1 MLWNRSFTDLPKCLI
16 RTREVCSAASERR
29 GIWTLCEAA
38 REGADGIACINTI
51 ADVTYSIWHNL
62 TYIHLSL
69 ISPLSLQ
76 FWCLLEHLNVI
87 FWQILWPFVQHCRSW
102 NTKYIEQA
110 TWVTHGCQTE
120 YICLL
125 YTVYLHATLY
135 VLETAFGHL
144 ILSIK
149 RLCYEMMKM
158 LLLKTFFEVSPAH
171 GCSYTFISLDGRL
184 RLSLKF
190 AWTEPQQ
197 AATLL
202 WFRLLVVVIHWLK

>member
-1 MLWNRSFTDLPKCLI
+1 MKL
-16 RTREVCSAASERR
+16 VV
-29 GIWTLCEAA
+29 
-38 REGADGIACINTI
+38 
-51 ADVTYSIWHNL
+51 ADVTYSLWHNL
-62 TYIHLSL
+62 TDIHLSL
-69 ISPLSLQ
+69 ISPPSLR

-87 FWQILWPFVQHCRSW
+87 IWQILWPFVQHCRSS
-102 NTKYIEQA
+102 NTKCNVQVTEQA
-110 TWVTHGCQTE
+110 TWVIHGCQTE

-149 RLCYEMMKM
+149 RLCYEMLKM
-158 LLLKTFFEVSPAH
+158 LLLKTFFEVSSAH

-190 AWTEPQQ
+190 A
-197 AATLL
+197 
-202 WFRLLVVVIHWLK
+202 

>member
-87 FWQILWPFVQHCRSW
+87 FWLILWPFVQHCRSW

-120 YICLL
+120 YICRL
-125 YTVYLHATLY
+125 YTVY
-135 VLETAFGHL
+135 VCSWN
-144 ILSIK
+144 SIW
-149 RLCYEMMKM
+149 
-158 LLLKTFFEVSPAH
+158 TFNTVNKEA
-171 GCSYTFISLDGRL
+171 
-184 RLSLKF
+184 
-190 AWTEPQQ
+190 
-197 AATLL
+197 LL
-202 WFRLLVVVIHWLK
+202 WNVEDVVIKNIFWSLTCTWMQLHIYFTRWKTKAFP